1 MLNKRSHNK
10 APIVRCP
17 PRTPYFNVAARAG
30 EPEASGR
37 AIFRAR
43 PAPLHMAL
51 NIEKG
56 GQGVWLQ
63 HACQNPR
70 AIISHLLVLRLDVA
84 ATPARGLKV
93 GSSIAPDLFCVPC
106 CLGAPK
112 STLDFKYPRKQKRP
126 RAAEPQNVPG
136 WEIIETASVGDPE
149 NEWKREKTQS
159 EARQVCG
166 PEKSVCLTKTQSGT
180 KKGKVSA

>member
-1 MLNKRSHNK
+1 MRNNRSHNK
-10 APIVRCP
+10 AATARCP
-17 PRTPYFNVAARAG
+17 TPRTPHFNVAARAS

-70 AIISHLLVLRLDVA
+70 ASISHLLVLRLDVA

-149 NEWKREKTQS
+149 TNGNGRRHRAKQGKCAGRK
-159 EARQVCG
+159 
-166 PEKSVCLTKTQSGT
+166 
-180 KKGKVSA
+180 KVSA

>member
-1 MLNKRSHNK
+1 MLQHEQVNQQ
-10 APIVRCP
+10 
-17 PRTPYFNVAARAG
+17 RAG
-30 EPEASGR
+30 ER
-37 AIFRAR
+37 FFRTR

-51 NIEKG
+51 SIETGAQG
-56 GQGVWLQ
+56 GLCLE

-70 AIISHLLVLRLDVA
+70 ASISHLLVLRLDVA

-126 RAAEPQNVPG
+126 RAAEPQNVHG

-149 NEWKREKTQS
+149 TEWKREKTQS

>member
-1 MLNKRSHNK
+1 MLQHEQVNPK
-10 APIVRCP
+10 
-17 PRTPYFNVAARAG
+17 RAG
-30 EPEASGR
+30 ERFFAR
-37 AIFRAR
+37 A
-43 PAPLHMAL
+43 LHPFTWPSTL
-51 NIEKG
+51 KKG
-56 GQGVWLQ
+56 VRGVWLQ

-70 AIISHLLVLRLDVA
+70 ASISHLLVLRLDVA

-93 GSSIAPDLFCVPC
+93 GSNISPDLFCVPC

>member
-1 MLNKRSHNK
+1 MLQHEQVNPKQAGER
-10 APIVRCP
+10 
-17 PRTPYFNVAARAG
+17 FFARA
-30 EPEASGR
+30 
-37 AIFRAR
+37 
-43 PAPLHMAL
+43 LHPFTWPSTL
-51 NIEKG
+51 KKG
-56 GQGVWLQ
+56 VRGVWLQ

-70 AIISHLLVLRLDVA
+70 ASISHLLVLRLDVA

-149 NEWKREKTQS
+149 TNGNGRRHRAKQGKCAGRK
-159 EARQVCG
+159 
-166 PEKSVCLTKTQSGT
+166 
-180 KKGKVSA
+180 KVSA